1 MTVVQAETFSVVCI
15 NIVLLEGYIL
25 RDMKWQ
31 DIGNHISVIILKK
44 SELYYL
50 EKHLAFL
57 EPE

>member
-1 MTVVQAETFSVVCI
+1 MTVFQVETFSVVCI

-31 DIGNHISVIILKK
+31 DNGNHISVIILKN

-50 EKHLAFL
+50 EKHIAFL